1 MGTHPIFE
9 SDFDCLTEMDN
20 NEDKELEA
28 LRDAVE
34 EPIETTNGEPQ
45 EEQMMMTS
53 LEKDEMK
60 SDSEENRGNTESNPS
75 SPQEEIQ
82 NQIKPD
88 DPHSPITE
96 VSTTEDIGEEMSE
109 AQKRVSE
116 SPVSVAASD
125 SSSTRP
131 NKRKRKGTAP
141 TRHVQ
146 PAEGSSS
153 QNGEPK
159 PTNNGTENEDNET
172 EDNSDSEFDKAYN
185 EIDKANN
192 RKLLEEFETKSEIVS
207 RPDSISEPIGLAAT
221 QSRPQKYGP
230 PRLDLFGPPQH
241 YLDLFGP
248 PVRESTDNCSVAIR
262 GIGEEE
268 IYCGPG
274 DKDPGD
280 TMIPLRTH

>member
-1 MGTHPIFE
+1 MG
-9 SDFDCLTEMDN
+9 
-20 NEDKELEA
+20 
-28 LRDAVE
+28 
-34 EPIETTNGEPQ
+34 
-45 EEQMMMTS
+45 
-53 LEKDEMK
+53 
-60 SDSEENRGNTESNPS
+60 
-75 SPQEEIQ
+75 
-82 NQIKPD
+82 
-88 DPHSPITE
+88 
-96 VSTTEDIGEEMSE
+96 TEDIGEEMSE

-146 PAEGSSS
+146 PAEGSNNTNNDEPKT
-153 QNGEPK
+153 NGE
-159 PTNNGTENEDNET
+159 NEENET

-207 RPDSISEPIGLAAT
+207 RPDSISEPMGLAAS

-248 PVRESTDNCSVAIR
+248 PVRENTDNCSVVIR

-280 TMIPLRTH
+280 TMIPLRTHSNF